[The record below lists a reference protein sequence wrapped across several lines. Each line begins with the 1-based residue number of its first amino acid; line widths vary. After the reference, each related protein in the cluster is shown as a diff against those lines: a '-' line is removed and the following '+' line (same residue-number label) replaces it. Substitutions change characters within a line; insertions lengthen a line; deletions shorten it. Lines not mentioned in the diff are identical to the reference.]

1 MRRLFLFKIGHKPAL
16 ESAANSP
23 LNPLSEPDGRGD
35 MTDGRGGGA
44 NPPRIA
50 IWSVP
55 PGWWYAYFVIYSLKV
70 SFWAA
75 AEVQYELEYGA
86 HAHWKLFANA
96 VAHDT
101 SPYLLASAAS
111 TLMLLEGA
119 RSIMVF
125 SNYLIYKLLNPT
137 KERLREEGR
146 EQGLQRGREEG
157 LEKGREQGINQVLQ
171 MLSED
176 ERERLQAKLQA
187 AQSDDPAQT
196 RNGAR

>member
-1 MRRLFLFKIGHKPAL
+1 
-16 ESAANSP
+16 
-23 LNPLSEPDGRGD
+23 
-35 MTDGRGGGA
+35 MTDLRDGGA
-44 NPPRIA
+44 RPPRIA

-70 SFWAA
+70 SFWTA

-101 SPYLLASAAS
+101 YPYLAASAAS

-146 EQGLQRGREEG
+146 EQGLQRG
-157 LEKGREQGINQVLQ
+157 LEQGREQGVNQVLQ
-171 MLSED
+171 LLSED

-187 AQSDDPAQT
+187 AQADDPART
-196 RNGAR
+196 RNGAQ

>member
-1 MRRLFLFKIGHKPAL
+1 
-16 ESAANSP
+16 
-23 LNPLSEPDGRGD
+23 
-35 MTDGRGGGA
+35 MTDIRGGGA

-70 SFWAA
+70 SFWTA

-86 HAHWKLFANA
+86 HTHWKLFANA

-101 SPYLLASAAS
+101 YPYMVASAAS

-125 SNYLIYKLLNPT
+125 SNYLIHKLLNPT
-137 KERLREEGR
+137 KEKLREEGR
-146 EQGLQRGREEG
+146 EQGLQM
-157 LEKGREQGINQVLQ
+157 GREQGINQVLQ
-171 MLSED
+171 MLSDD

-187 AQSDDPAQT
+187 AQADAPVRT
-196 RNGAR
+196 RNGAQ

>member
-1 MRRLFLFKIGHKPAL
+1 
-16 ESAANSP
+16 
-23 LNPLSEPDGRGD
+23 
-35 MTDGRGGGA
+35 MTDLRGGGA
-44 NPPRIA
+44 NPPRIV

-70 SFWAA
+70 SFWTA

-101 SPYLLASAAS
+101 YPYLIASAAS

-125 SNYLIYKLLNPT
+125 SNYLIHKLLNPT
-137 KERLREEGR
+137 KEKLREEGMNR
-146 EQGLQRGREEG
+146 
-157 LEKGREQGINQVLQ
+157 VLQ
-171 MLSED
+171 MLSDD
-176 ERERLQAKLQA
+176 ERERVQAKLQA
-187 AQSDDPAQT
+187 EQGDAPART
-196 RNGAR
+196 HNGAQ